1 MEIANVVIMGTPAP
15 IEDVVKIDK
24 PIIRAKWRLK
34 ILEGPSISQ
43 LIDEFLERARIK

>member
-1 MEIANVVIMGTPAP
+1 MGAL
-15 IEDVVKIDK
+15 IDHYRLRFFTFYFK
-24 PIIRAKWRLK
+24 PIVRAKWRLK